1 MVVSPREPPSLEE
14 FGEHTVPESPP
25 RALTPYRLESAYPRL
40 VRRLPL
46 PPSFLPP
53 NLRVL
58 TVPQPRVSPRC
69 AWLNSE
75 AVAVETLLGTPSAVH
90 VYSAEA
96 ALGATAAARAAA
108 ESALIAEDTAFYL
121 RVEWK

>member
-1 MVVSPREPPSLEE
+1 
-14 FGEHTVPESPP
+14 VPESPP

-58 TVPQPRVSPRC
+58 TVPQPRVSPRRT
-69 AWLNSE
+69 WLDSE
-75 AVAVETLLGTPSAVH
+75 AVAIETLLGTPSAT
-90 VYSAEA
+90 YAATA
-96 ALGATAAARAAA
+96 ALAATAAARAAVEA
-108 ESALIAEDTAFYL
+108 ALEAEDTVFHL
-121 RVEWK
+121 HPGWK